1 MFIGFLTI
9 FQGICEGMTYEEMQ
23 QKFPQEFAWR
33 DQDKLRYRYPWGES
47 YIDMMARLRPAL
59 AALDNSTSVILV
71 GHQAVLRCVL
81 GYFLDAKLGNFILLY

>member
-1 MFIGFLTI
+1 
-9 FQGICEGMTYEEMQ
+9 MTYEEMQ

-59 AALDNSTSVILV
+59 AALDNSTSVLVV

-81 GYFLDAKLGNFILLY
+81 GYFLDAKLGKIFHYDTKHFEISNLYDKK